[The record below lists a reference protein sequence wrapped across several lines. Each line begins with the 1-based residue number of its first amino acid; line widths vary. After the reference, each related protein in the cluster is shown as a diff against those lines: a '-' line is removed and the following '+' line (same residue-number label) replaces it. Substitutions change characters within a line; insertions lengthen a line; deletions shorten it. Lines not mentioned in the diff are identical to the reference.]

1 MDHPLTR
8 RALALGLG
16 ALLVLLTLLPGCSDD
31 PILGPSDGT
40 SSGGGS
46 YSALHR
52 LAPPA
57 NAVDSTQGP
66 SSSRRDS
73 TTANPE
79 RF

>member
-1 MDHPLTR
+1 MDHPFTR
-8 RALALGLG
+8 RALATGLG
-16 ALLVLLTLLPGCSDD
+16 ALLVLLTVLPGCSDD

-57 NAVDSTQGP
+57 TAVDSSRST
-66 SSSRRDS
+66 SSSKRDS
-73 TTANPE
+73 ATANPE